1 MQKILNYINGELIE
15 PLSKNFFE
23 NINPA
28 TGEAYSLIPDS
39 DERDVQLAVDVAQ
52 RAFPEWSAMPVAKRS
67 DILLKISRLINEN
80 LGRLALAESI
90 DQGKP
95 VWLAKSVDIPRASAN
110 FHFYATGAIHLST
123 EAHVT

>member
-39 DERDVQLAVDVAQ
+39 DERDIQLAVDVAQ
-52 RAFPEWSAMPVAKRS
+52 KAFHDWSTMPVVKRS
-67 DILLKISRLINEN
+67 GILLKIANLIDEN
-80 LGRLALAESI
+80 LDRLALAESI

-95 VWLAKSVDIPRASAN
+95 VWLS
-110 FHFYATGAIHLST
+110 
-123 EAHVT
+123 